1 MKTKLIASALI
12 ALSMAASGGA
22 FAQRSDYGNDR
33 YDNDRNGRA
42 EQRDN
47 DRGDRHDNNRHDR
60 YDRHDRNDR
69 YDRNDRF
76 DRNDRHDRF
85 DRNDRNGR
93 YYNAQNFRRDDYRGG
108 GPRHDLRRGQR
119 LGHEYRTTT
128 YVVSDWRERRLS
140 APPRGHHWVQAGN
153 DYVLA
158 AIATGI
164 IAQVLLSN

>member
-1 MKTKLIASALI
+1 MKTTLIASALL
-12 ALSMAASGGA
+12 ALSVTASGSA
-22 FAQRSDYGNDR
+22 FAQRGDHGNDR

-42 EQRDN
+42 EQRN
-47 DRGDRHDNNRHDR
+47 DSYNNGRHDNGR
-60 YDRHDRNDR
+60 YDRGGRSNR
-69 YDRNDRF
+69 YDRNDRYE
-76 DRNDRHDRF
+76 
-85 DRNDRNGR
+85 RNDRNDR

-119 LGHEYRTTT
+119 LNQEYRTSR
-128 YVVSDWRERRLS
+128 YVVSDWRARRLS
-140 APPRGHHWVQAGN
+140 APPRGHHWVRAGN

>member
-12 ALSMAASGGA
+12 ALSLSASGSA

-33 YDNDRNGRA
+33 YDNDRNGRT

-47 DRGDRHDNNRHDR
+47 ERHDR
-60 YDRHDRNDR
+60 YDRHDRHDRNDR
-69 YDRNDRF
+69 YDR
-76 DRNDRHDRF
+76 H
-85 DRNDRNGR
+85 DRNGR

-108 GPRHDLRRGQR
+108 GPRHDLRRGQH
-119 LGHEYRTTT
+119 LSQEYRGNR
-128 YVVSDWRERRLS
+128 YVVSDWRARRLS

>member
-12 ALSMAASGGA
+12 ALTMAASGSA

-47 DRGDRHDNNRHDR
+47 DRGDRYDNN
-60 YDRHDRNDR
+60 RHDRNDR
-69 YDRNDRF
+69 Y
-76 DRNDRHDRF
+76 

-108 GPRHDLRRGQR
+108 GPRHDMRRGQR
-119 LGHEYRTTT
+119 LSQEYRTTR

-140 APPRGHHWVQAGN
+140 APPRGHHWVHAGN